1 MIEDEDSDIAEL
13 FRCAMDCLMRQGI
26 PNADQVAQQLMADI
40 RRQLGGSAVYITR
53 GFALRDARIRAEFSG
68 KNIAKLA
75 AQYGLSRRRIEQIIN
90 AG

>member
-13 FRCAMDCLMRQGI
+13 FRCAMECLMRQGI
-26 PNADQVAQQLMADI
+26 PDADQVAQQLMTDI
-40 RRQLGGSAVYITR
+40 RRELGGGSMYVKR
-53 GFALRDARIRAEFSG
+53 GVAERNLRIRMEYSG

-90 AG
+90 TG